1 MLKTKSTVVYK
12 GQEHFANTP
21 KLFFAH
27 LTTSIQK
34 KRHTV
39 GSLLKRRDAI
49 CALETKTE
57 RPEQAAQTAEIEFG
71 RNT

>member
-1 MLKTKSTVVYK
+1 MLKTKSTVVCK

-21 KLFFAH
+21 KLFFAQ
-27 LTTSIQK
+27 LATSIPK

-49 CALETKTE
+49 CALETKKE
-57 RPEQAAQTAEIEFG
+57 RPEQAAHTAEIEFA

>member
-1 MLKTKSTVVYK
+1 MLKTKSAVICK
-12 GQEHFANTP
+12 EQEHFANIP
-21 KLFFAH
+21 KLLFAH
-27 LTTSIQK
+27 LSTSIPK
-34 KRHTV
+34 KRHTE

-57 RPEQAAQTAEIEFG
+57 RPEQAAQTAEIEFA